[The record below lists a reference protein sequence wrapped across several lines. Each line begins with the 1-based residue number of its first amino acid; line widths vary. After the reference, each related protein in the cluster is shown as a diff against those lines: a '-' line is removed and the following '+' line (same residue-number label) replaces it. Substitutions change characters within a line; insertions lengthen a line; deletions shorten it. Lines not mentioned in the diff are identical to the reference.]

1 MNTLRIKPEIACPEH
16 IRSNI
21 FSLLL
26 FILVPVFFIL
36 FSESIAAQNI
46 SFKASKRT
54 IDIGDTTKLI
64 WHIKFASRKDSVTIS
79 GIDGPLRAKGEIEI
93 IPVEDTKYTLTYIHK
108 NKVSTRFLRIKVRK
122 PEIVY
127 FRGPDSIAFK
137 SNCLLSWKTRYI
149 SKLELE
155 NEDTF
160 LAFND
165 SIILTPE
172 APTEYKLKGCN
183 KRNFCVTA
191 THKVKMSGD
200 YVKGPSIL
208 RFGENGLLEWR
219 FENAKRVD
227 ILNVDS
233 MLPAEGTRKIS
244 PGSTT
249 EYKFKV
255 YLKASNDKDSVIFKS
270 VKVPVVRSNFITGVK
285 NYFTLPSGR
294 KLMFDIYAVNW
305 RKFPEEIRMKV
316 MITDTSGNYISGLAP
331 PYISDAECRKFF
343 KTIIETVEDKRYPI
357 NDFTVKEIRT
367 MTSTP
372 YDISLVLDYS
382 GSMNASFN
390 KLDKSTQNFIKKSGK
405 EDRLGII
412 RFDDSIG
419 IESPLVKNTSELMN
433 KLEFNNGEG
442 YGGSTALYAAADAGI
457 RLLNDSLR
465 DRQMLLMT
473 DGFENASM
481 FYWGT
486 YLTFATEVIMAAR
499 KNNVT
504 INTID
509 FMGQANSP
517 LLEALADMSGGKY
530 YQLKNEKEIEKV
542 FDELQHLY
550 HNYYE
555 VVYKPA
561 TSKGNRIIDL
571 VYDDGTNQYA
581 TATTVAYIDDSL
593 NIEAV
598 ENEGITNYT
607 NNPNTASGSH
617 QTVTTRQTVALFEFN
632 KSDLKEDSKKKLDVV
647 VNYLKMSPDYNI
659 VIKGHSD
666 LKGTDSYCQKIS
678 IARAKEVNKYLRKS
692 GISASRITAE
702 GKGKSEPVWAVED
715 IEWKARENR
724 RVDIEFEKK

>member
-1 MNTLRIKPEIACPEH
+1 MNSIKVKREIAYFKH
-16 IRSNI
+16 LRKSVVSLQLLIAVFALLI
-21 FSLLL
+21 FSLD
-26 FILVPVFFIL
+26 
-36 FSESIAAQNI
+36 SIEAQNI
-46 SFKASKRT
+46 TFRASKRS
-54 IDIGDTTKLI
+54 IDIGDTTMLI
-64 WHIKFASRKDSVTIS
+64 WHIKFAGRKDSISIS
-79 GIDGPLRAKGEIEI
+79 GIDGPLHAKGEVEI
-93 IPVEDTKYTLTYIHK
+93 IPVEDTKYTLTYKHK
-108 NKVSTRFLRIKVRK
+108 NKVITKFLKIKVRK

-137 SNCLLSWKTRYI
+137 SNCVLSWKTRYI

-155 NEDTF
+155 NEDTY
-160 LAFND
+160 LPFND
-165 SIILTPE
+165 SIILTPSS
-172 APTEYKLKGCN
+172 PTEYKLKACN
-183 KRNFCVTA
+183 KRNYCVTA

-227 ILNVDS
+227 ILGVDS
-233 MLPAEGTRKIS
+233 MLPAEGAKKIS
-244 PGSTT
+244 RSSTT
-249 EYKFKV
+249 EYKFMAHIKTG
-255 YLKASNDKDSVIFKS
+255 NDKDSVIFKS

-305 RKFPEEIRMKV
+305 RNFPEEIRMKV

-331 PYISDAECRKFF
+331 PYISEAECRKFF

-357 NDFTVKEIRT
+357 NYFTVKEIRT

-382 GSMNASFN
+382 GSMNSSFN
-390 KLDKSTQNFIKKSGK
+390 KLDKATQNFIKKSNK
-405 EDRLGII
+405 DDRLGII

-433 KLEFNNGEG
+433 KLAFNNGEG
-442 YGGSTALYAAADAGI
+442 YGGSTALYAAADAGM
-457 RLLNDSLR
+457 RLLGDSLR

-473 DGFENASM
+473 DGFENSSM

-486 YLTFATEVIMAAR
+486 YFTFATEVIMAAR
-499 KNNVT
+499 KNKVT

-517 LLEALADMSGGKY
+517 LLEAMADMSGGKY
-530 YQLKNEKEIEKV
+530 YQLKNEKDIEKV

-571 VYDDGTNQYA
+571 VYDDGTKQYA
-581 TATTVAYIDDSL
+581 TARTVAYIDDSL

-598 ENEGITNYT
+598 ENEGIVNNT
-607 NNPNTASGSH
+607 NNTNSTSGTH

-647 VNYLKMSPDYNI
+647 VNYLKMSPDFNI
-659 VIKGHSD
+659 IIKGHSD
-666 LKGTDSYCQKIS
+666 LKGTDAYCQKIS
-678 IARAKEVNKYLRKS
+678 NARAKEVNKYLRKN
-692 GISASRITAE
+692 GIPASRITGE

-724 RVDIEFEKK
+724 RVDIEFVK